1 VDTQQSTANSGPID
15 LKIIHVKKAMHLIMM
30 GNSV

>member
-1 VDTQQSTANSGPID
+1 MDTQQSTANSALID
-15 LKIIHVKKAMHLIMM
+15 LKIIPVQIGIHVIRM

>member
-1 VDTQQSTANSGPID
+1 VDTKQSTANSEPID
-15 LKIIHVKKAMHLIMM
+15 LKIIPVQKAMHLIMM